1 MAKTLLERAERIRDE
16 TGIMH
21 NTHGRVGG
29 VLVDLIE
36 ECNAK
41 SKRIDVL
48 EKEVK
53 YLTDV
58 VDDIQ
63 LRVSPKKVV
72 FPSTGGTE
80 TVTVRAFIDWIVI

>member
-21 NTHGRVGG
+21 NTHERVGG

-36 ECNAK
+36 QCDK
-41 SKRIDVL
+41 KGKRIDAL
-48 EKEVK
+48 EKEVE
-53 YLTDV
+53 YLSGV

-80 TVTVRAFIDWIVI
+80 TVTIRAFIDWIVI